1 MIKKVIEI
9 YLVKKQV
16 HKNRDY
22 FKHAI
27 TFVSP
32 FVLGSSFIWKVS
44 NFEYL
49 LMFLQA
55 SSVEIKIKTNIRT
68 LTRPN

>member
-22 FKHAI
+22 FKPAL

-32 FVLGSSFIWKVS
+32 FVAHLYGKCRI
-44 NFEYL
+44 L
-49 LMFLQA
+49 
-55 SSVEIKIKTNIRT
+55 NIC
-68 LTRPN
+68 